1 MIIEEKANRQN
12 MEARIQANLDLI
24 NLSLSKHNVSLS
36 QFDENQWKD
45 KFEFPL
51 KDWTKVTELENF
63 LRNNHD
69 FKQQL
74 VSN

>member
-51 KDWTKVTELENF
+51 KDWTKVPELENF

-69 FKQQL
+69 FK
-74 VSN
+74 